1 MTHLPLPLLT
11 TLAAI
16 VLLAGCATTQAPL
29 TDFTAGSGG
38 PRAPEQLAVAFDKA
52 DLALR
57 VDPATRSIRGDAALT
72 FTANALATAPLT
84 RIAVELDRNLPVD
97 GASVDGVELARPA
110 ISNPDGRLYLTLPT
124 PLPAGASTT
133 VRIRYHGVPHVAER
147 APWDGAFTWSKT
159 ADGQPWIATTVEGE
173 GCDLFWPCI
182 DHPMGKAKLIDL
194 HISVPAPLVVA
205 GNGVAVGMDEKDG
218 WRTYHWRAKN
228 PSTYGIALNIGPY
241 EMLSGDYASRYGN
254 TIPLRMWYLKEH
266 ERQAKD
272 LFAEFA
278 PMLDF
283 FERRIGPYPFGDE
296 KMGVVETPHLGME
309 HQTINAY
316 GNGYLK
322 SPYGYDWLLHHELS
336 HEWFG
341 NQMTNA
347 DWDDMWLHEGFGS
360 YMQPLYLQWL
370 RGDMEFQAELFNH
383 RKSLRNKV
391 PVVGAK
397 PQRIEDVY
405 DDKRGGPGNDIYT
418 KGSLIL
424 HTLRNLIGDDA
435 FFRATRRM
443 VYGTE
448 KPTPGNF
455 QPRWSST
462 REFIAI
468 ASEVGGRDL
477 GWFFD
482 AYLYHAALPELVA
495 TRSGDKLR
503 LAWKLKDGGPF
514 PMPLDVRV
522 VDDQGERIVQ
532 VPMTGGLGEL
542 TLAAGAHYTVD
553 PASRVLRQEAH
564 IDEWK
569 RDDDERKKKKEK
581 AP

>member
-1 MTHLPLPLLT
+1 MTRPPLYFAAG
-11 TLAAI
+11 LAGA
-16 VLLAGCATTQAPL
+16 LLAGCASTQLPL
-29 TDFTAGSGG
+29 TDFTANSGA
-38 PRAPEQLAVAFDKA
+38 PRAPEQLAVTFEKA

-57 VDPATRSIRGDAALT
+57 VDPATRSIRGDASLT
-72 FTANALATAPLT
+72 FLATAPLA
-84 RIAVELDRNLPVD
+84 RIAVELDRNLPLD
-97 GASVDGVELARPA
+97 GASVDGVALAPSA
-110 ISNPDGRLYLTLPT
+110 NSNPEGRLYLTLPS
-124 PLPAGASTT
+124 PLPAGARTT
-133 VRIRYHGVPHVAER
+133 VRIRYHGVPHVAKR
-147 APWDGAFTWSKT
+147 APWDGAFVWSRT
-159 ADGQPWIATTVEGE
+159 EDGQPWIATTVEGE

-205 GNGVAVGMDEKDG
+205 GNGVALGMDERDG

-228 PSTYGIALNIGPY
+228 PSTYGVALNIGPY
-241 EMLSGDYASRYGN
+241 ELLSADYASRYGN
-254 TIPLRMWYLKEH
+254 TIPLRLWYLKGH
-266 ERQAKD
+266 ERQAKG
-272 LFAEFA
+272 LFSEFA

-347 DWDDMWLHEGFGS
+347 DWDDMWLHEGFGN

-370 RGDMEFQAELFNH
+370 RGDMAFEAELFNH
-383 RKSLRNKV
+383 RKSLLNKA
-391 PVVGAK
+391 PVVSGK
-397 PQRIEDVY
+397 PQRVEDVY
-405 DDKRGGPGNDIYT
+405 DDERGGPGNDIYT

-443 VYGTE
+443 VYGTDT
-448 KPTPGNF
+448 PVPGNF

-462 REFIAI
+462 KEFIAI
-468 ASEVGGRDL
+468 VNELAGRDL
-477 GWFFD
+477 NWFFD
-482 AYLYHAALPELVA
+482 AYLYHAALPELVEA
-495 TRSGDKLR
+495 RDGDRLR
-503 LAWKLKDGGPF
+503 LTWKLKDGGPF
-514 PMPLDVRV
+514 PMPLEVRIL
-522 VDDQGERIVQ
+522 DDQGERLVQ
-532 VPMTGGLGEL
+532 LPMSGGSGEL
-542 TLAAGAHYTVD
+542 TLPANALYTID
-553 PASRVLRQEAH
+553 PGSRVLRQQAH

-569 RDDDERKKKKEK
+569 RDDDERKKKKAK
-581 AP
+581 AS

>member
-1 MTHLPLPLLT
+1 MTRLLLY
-11 TLAAI
+11 LAASA
-16 VLLAGCATTQAPL
+16 LLAGCATSQVPL
-29 TDFTAGSGG
+29 TDFTANSGS
-38 PRAPEQLAVAFDKA
+38 PRAPEQLAVTFDKA

-57 VDPATRSIRGDAALT
+57 VDPATQSISGDAALT
-72 FTANALATAPLT
+72 FTVTAPLT

-97 GASVDGVELARPA
+97 FASADGVALAPSA

-124 PLPAGASTT
+124 PLAAGAVTT
-133 VRIRYHGVPHVAER
+133 VRIRYRGIPHVASH
-147 APWDGAFTWSKT
+147 APWDGAFMWSKSE
-159 ADGQPWIATTVEGE
+159 DGQPWIATTVEGE

-182 DHPMGKAKLIDL
+182 DHPQGKPKLIDL

-205 GNGVAVGMDEKDG
+205 GNGVALGMDEKDG

-228 PSTYGIALNIGPY
+228 PSTYGVALNIGPY
-241 EMLSGDYASRYGN
+241 EMLSGEYDSRYGN
-254 TIPLRMWYLKEH
+254 KIPLRMWYLKGH
-266 ERQAKD
+266 GQKAQG

-278 PMLDF
+278 PMLTF
-283 FERRIGPYPFGDE
+283 FESRIGPYPFGDE

-360 YMQPLYLQWL
+360 YMQPLYLEYL
-370 RGDMEFQAELFNH
+370 RGEMDFQAELFNQ
-383 RKSLRNKV
+383 RKALRNKV
-391 PVVGAK
+391 PVVSGK
-397 PQRIEDVY
+397 SMRIEDVY
-405 DDKRGGPGNDIYT
+405 EDERGGPGNDIYA

-443 VYGTE
+443 VYGTDT
-448 KPTPGNF
+448 PAPGNF
-455 QPRWSST
+455 QPRYSST

-468 ASEVGGRDL
+468 ANEVGGRDL

-482 AYLYHAALPELVA
+482 AYLYHAALPELVEE
-495 TRSGDKLR
+495 RSGDKLK
-503 LAWKLKDGGPF
+503 LSWKLKDGGAF
-514 PMPLDVRV
+514 PMPLEVRV
-522 VDDQGERIVQ
+522 DNRIEKLA
-532 VPMTGGLGEL
+532 MTDGKGEL
-542 TLAAGAHYTVD
+542 TLPPRALVTID
-553 PASRVLRQEAH
+553 PNSRVLRQLAH

-569 RDDDERKKKKEK
+569 LQEEARKKKEK
-581 AP
+581 ARK